1 MQNIYTKNS
10 ILIFLP
16 ATDFSEEE
24 FLTSKRIF
32 HKAGKQL
39 FITSDTYTI
48 CSGEAG
54 LKVGSD
60 INLYNINEKNFAA
73 FVLIGGKG
81 SSNYWKNKIL
91 HSALK
96 KFLDSG
102 KVIGAICKAPVI
114 LAQAGLLEKISATC
128 WKEDK
133 NELIDAGIN
142 YQDRSVIVENKI
154 VTADSPQSAAQFAE
168 TVLNLIK

>member
-24 FLTSKRIF
+24 YLPVKRLFLKN
-32 HKAGKQL
+32 GKEL
-39 FITSDTYTI
+39 FITSDSYTV
-48 CSGEAG
+48 CSGESG
-54 LKVGSD
+54 LKVGAD
-60 INLYNINEKNFAA
+60 TNFYNVNEKNFAA

-81 SSNYWKNKIL
+81 SRSYRGNESLYRI
-91 HSALK
+91 AR
-96 KFLDSG
+96 KFHDSG
-102 KVIGAICKAPVI
+102 KVIGAICSAPVI
-114 LAQAGLLEKISATC
+114 LARSGILDKTSATC

-133 NELIDAGIN
+133 NELIKAGIN
-142 YQDRSVIVENKI
+142 YQERSVIAENKI
-154 VTADSPQSAAQFAE
+154 VTADGPQSAIQFAE

>member
-24 FLTSKRIF
+24 FIPVKSIF
-32 HKAGKQL
+32 LKCGKQL
-39 FITSDTYTI
+39 FIASDTFTV
-48 CSGEAG
+48 CSGESG
-54 LKVGSD
+54 LKVGAD
-60 INLYNINEKNFAA
+60 TNFYNVNEKNFAA

-81 SSNYWKNKIL
+81 SKSYWGNELL
-91 HSALK
+91 HRIAR
-96 KFLDSG
+96 KFRDSG
-102 KVIGAICKAPVI
+102 KVIGAICSAPVI
-114 LAQAGLLEKISATC
+114 LARSGILDKISATC

-133 NELIDAGIN
+133 NELIKAGIN
-142 YQDRSVIVENKI
+142 YQERSVIAENNI
-154 VTADSPQSAAQFAE
+154 VTADSLQSAILFAE

>member
-1 MQNIYTKNS
+1 VQNIYTKNS

-32 HKAGKQL
+32 EKAGKQI
-39 FITSDTYTI
+39 FITSDTYTV

-54 LKVGSD
+54 LKVGSEM
-60 INLYNINEKNFAA
+60 NLFNINEKNFAA

-81 SSNYWKNKIL
+81 SSKYWSDKTL
-91 HSALK
+91 HRILK
-96 KFLDSG
+96 KFKDAG
-102 KVIGAICKAPVI
+102 KIIGAICKAPVI
-114 LAQAGLLEKISATC
+114 LAQAGVLDNISATC

-133 NELIDAGIN
+133 KELIKAGIN
-142 YQDRSVIVENKI
+142 YQDRSVIAESNI
-154 VTADSPQSAAQFAE
+154 VTSDSPQSAVHFAE